1 MLRRLTMSFYNN
13 DNSNYEPAPSEP
25 PPSYDS
31 VDKQPAP
38 VAGGA
43 PAPPRPGQS
52 RAPLPLELAALTAL
66 RGKRV
71 ILASGSPRRRQ
82 LLAQIGITNLE
93 IIPSSFPEDLPKSL
107 APFEYVLETATRKAM
122 TVYEKEID
130 NKEKGEPA
138 LIIAADTV
146 VVGHYGE
153 ILEKPRSEREHID
166 MLKSLR
172 DAGEHK
178 VFTAVAC
185 MRPLESAM
193 DPGYAMKTHVED
205 TTVKFDKAVTDEL
218 ILAYVKTREGA
229 DKAGG
234 YGIQGIGSI
243 LVDRIEG
250 TFDNVVGLPL
260 RATLRLIEEVT
271 KSEEELEAEMHDADV
286 NIM

>member
-1 MLRRLTMSFYNN
+1 MSFYNN
-13 DNSNYEPAPSEP
+13 DSGSYEAAPSEP

-43 PAPPRPGQS
+43 PAPPRPGQP
-52 RAPLPLELAALTAL
+52 RAPLPLELAALTNL

-82 LLAQIGITNLE
+82 LLAQIGLRDLE
-93 IIPSSFPEDLPKSL
+93 IIPSAFPEDLSKDL
-107 APFEYVLETATRKAM
+107 APFEYVLQTATQKAM
-122 TVYEKEID
+122 TVYEQEID

-146 VVGHYGE
+146 VVGHFGE
-153 ILEKPRSEREHID
+153 ILEKPRSEREHVD

-172 DAGEHK
+172 DCGEHK

-185 MRPLESAM
+185 MRPLESAR

-205 TTVKFDKAVTDEL
+205 TTVKFDKSITDEL
-218 ILAYVKTREGA
+218 IVAYVRTREGA

-260 RATLRLIEEVT
+260 RATLKLIEDVT
-271 KSEEELEAEMHDADV
+271 KSEEEMEEELAEADV
-286 NIM
+286 NIL

>member
-1 MLRRLTMSFYNN
+1 MSFYNN
-13 DNSNYEPAPSEP
+13 DSSNYEAAPTEP

-43 PAPPRPGQS
+43 PAPPRPGQP
-52 RAPLPLELAALTAL
+52 RAPLPLELSALTNL

-82 LLAQIGITNLE
+82 LLAQIGLRDLE
-93 IIPSSFPEDLPKSL
+93 VIPSAFPEDLSKTL
-107 APFEYVLETATRKAM
+107 APFEYVLQTATQKAM
-122 TVYEKEID
+122 TVYEQEID

-153 ILEKPRSEREHID
+153 ILEKPRSEREHVE

-172 DAGEHK
+172 DHGEHK

-185 MRPLESAM
+185 MRPLESAR

-205 TTVKFDKAVTDEL
+205 TTVKFDKSITDEL
-218 ILAYVKTREGA
+218 IVAYVRTREGA

-260 RATLRLIEEVT
+260 RATLKLIEDVT
-271 KSEEELEAEMHDADV
+271 KSEEEMEEELAEADV
-286 NIM
+286 NIL